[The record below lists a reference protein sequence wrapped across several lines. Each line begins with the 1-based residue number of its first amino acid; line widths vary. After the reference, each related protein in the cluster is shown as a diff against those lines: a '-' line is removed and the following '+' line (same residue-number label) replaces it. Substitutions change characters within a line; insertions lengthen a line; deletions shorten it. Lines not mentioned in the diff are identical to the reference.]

1 MTADDFFLL
10 FVAFGTFVIAPALLL
25 WVFARIV
32 SPQDSKGRAPGARP
46 DVNPKDGS
54 GHGQEKSVQSARTT
68 EPLRVLLGEPA
79 RFRIWTLVANRRQ
92 VRSS

>member
-25 WVFARIV
+25 WVFARIA
-32 SPQDSKGRAPGARP
+32 SPQGSKGRRPDTKP
-46 DVNPKDGS
+46 DVNPTGGS
-54 GHGQEKSVQSARTT
+54 GHRQKKSVESARTT
-68 EPLRVLLGEPA
+68 EPLCELLGEPA
-79 RFRIWTLVANRRQ
+79 RFRIWTLMANRRQ